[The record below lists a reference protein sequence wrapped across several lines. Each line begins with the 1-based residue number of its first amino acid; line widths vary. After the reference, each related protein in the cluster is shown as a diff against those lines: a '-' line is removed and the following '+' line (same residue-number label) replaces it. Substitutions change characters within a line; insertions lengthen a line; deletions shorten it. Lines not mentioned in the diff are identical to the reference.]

1 MRDLINNIV
10 RQSNA
15 ALQMT
20 RSACSG
26 TRLNKAL
33 FVAIAFILIE
43 PAWFNEYP
51 TVDLVFIATKLVF
64 MLFALALLAGS
75 NHRTIVLLV
84 VLYGAYLV
92 GDTALHRGDTVA
104 AVKHAVNALCFI
116 SLPLA
121 MLEIQQDDAFEA
133 FRITFEILLVCNL
146 VTVVIAPEGL
156 YQIVRSTGWTS
167 NACWFLGIRNGMPP
181 IYVTAA
187 CLEYAA
193 VVRSGYEK
201 RSILR
206 CGVMLVLASL
216 TIFLIN
222 NSTAQFNSTS
232 SAGGFLVIWI
242 MVLAVPVL
250 QRFEIIKNVLNYAVA
265 VSLNYLFAFLLVLVR
280 VQNAF
285 SFLIVDILGK
295 DLTLSNRTN
304 IWDAAINEVKGSLL
318 SGFGIQ
324 PETTMASRLNSAA
337 AVSTTHNGWLDMFY
351 IGGIILAAIV
361 LALFIYCG
369 IVIAKQ
375 KCIAD
380 GSYLIGCYV
389 GIYLFTGQTEALI
402 GPRFFLLFALLIIMS
417 RILASGNESGKTTI
431 GHASDFHGL

>member
-201 RSILR
+201 RS
-206 CGVMLVLASL
+206 
-216 TIFLIN
+216 
-222 NSTAQFNSTS
+222 
-232 SAGGFLVIWI
+232 GFLVIWI